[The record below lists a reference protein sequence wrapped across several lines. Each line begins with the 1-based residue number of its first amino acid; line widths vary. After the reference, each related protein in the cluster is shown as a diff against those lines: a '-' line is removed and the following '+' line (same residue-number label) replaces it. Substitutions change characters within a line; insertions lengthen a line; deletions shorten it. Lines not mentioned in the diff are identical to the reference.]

1 MTVYENILNADV
13 EDPKL
18 QQSEVLSV
26 ISPLDSYRSL
36 LWPEMILQ
44 PINQQL
50 GMSEYSIIC
59 ICIC

>member
-1 MTVYENILNADV
+1 MTVYENILNAAV

-44 PINQQL
+44 PINQQP
-50 GMSEYSIIC
+50 MS
-59 ICIC
+59 